1 MFVIR
6 LFISRKIVAILAM
19 SGNLDGAR
27 LLLIAVANG
36 FDRKFDANFTSYFVG
51 ILSVLNAFLVLRD
64 FRIKFTSLEV
74 TCLAEAKELL
84 ELK

>member
-1 MFVIR
+1 
-6 LFISRKIVAILAM
+6 M

-36 FDRKFDANFTSYFVG
+36 FDRKLDANFTSFVS
-51 ILSVLNAFLVLRD
+51 ILSVPDSFLVLRD

-74 TCLAEAKELL
+74 TCLAEAEELL
-84 ELK
+84 ELKWLFSYYF

>member
-1 MFVIR
+1 
-6 LFISRKIVAILAM
+6 M

-36 FDRKFDANFTSYFVG
+36 FDRKLDANFTSFVS
-51 ILSVLNAFLVLRD
+51 ILSVPDSFLVLRD

-74 TCLAEAKELL
+74 TYLAEAEELL
-84 ELK
+84 ELKWLFTYCF